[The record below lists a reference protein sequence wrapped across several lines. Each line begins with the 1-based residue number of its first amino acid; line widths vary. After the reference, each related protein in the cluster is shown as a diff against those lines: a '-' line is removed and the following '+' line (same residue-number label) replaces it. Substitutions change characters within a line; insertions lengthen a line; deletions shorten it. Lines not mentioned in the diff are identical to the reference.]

1 MIRWFNEEILV
12 NPWDAVGKFFAE
24 LIEGRRLERW
34 LKLGVTMFFSA
45 VVYFLSAMGTALLAR
60 QPWPVAVGS
69 GMLAAAVAL
78 VFLWNRSPLTKGLM
92 VAEPKDVIVEAEG
105 MNSGLATVERK

>member
-1 MIRWFNEEILV
+1 
-12 NPWDAVGKFFAE
+12 VGSGWQFFC
-24 LIEGRRLERW
+24 RPDSTKRLERW
-34 LKLGVTMFFSA
+34 FKLGVTMFFSA
-45 VVYFLSAMGTALLAR
+45 FVYFLSATGTALVAR

-92 VAEPKDVIVEAEG
+92 VAEPKDVLVKTETDD
-105 MNSGLATVERK
+105 GLATVERK